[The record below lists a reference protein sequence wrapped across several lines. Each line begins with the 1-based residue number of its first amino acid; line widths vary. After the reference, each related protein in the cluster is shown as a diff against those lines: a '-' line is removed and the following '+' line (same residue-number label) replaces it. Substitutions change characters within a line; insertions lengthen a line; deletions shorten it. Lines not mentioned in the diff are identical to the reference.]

1 MAPPSAGCARRAA
14 WSSVTSAIS
23 PAAPA
28 PPSRLWSSRPVSAL
42 LCNGLVPTIVGTPEN
57 NTLTGTNGN
66 DVIHG
71 LGAMTS
77 SNGGNGN
84 DTLCGGEGNDG
95 YLKKLT
101 ERGAASLADRIDQN
115 IRPKTP

>member
-1 MAPPSAGCARRAA
+1 VKPVERLRL
-14 WSSVTSAIS
+14 SVTV
-23 PAAPA
+23 AANEPEDNTGNNTA
-28 PPSRLWSSRPVSAL
+28 TAETTVNAL
-42 LCNGLVPTIVGTPEN
+42 LCNGLVPTIVGTAEN